1 MLTCKTA
8 ESLMTDER
16 EDAISGFLGFRYRF
30 HMSICPLCRRA
41 RRQLDRA
48 VELAKEI
55 PPQEAPV
62 EVTDAALAAFRA
74 RRTKKE

>member
-1 MLTCKTA
+1 MITCKTV
-8 ESLMTDER
+8 EGLMTDAQEG
-16 EDAISGFLGFRYRF
+16 ALSGFLGFRYRF
-30 HMSICPLCRRA
+30 HMSICPYCRRA

-62 EVTDAALAAFRA
+62 EVADAALTAFRA
-74 RRTKKE
+74 RASKKE